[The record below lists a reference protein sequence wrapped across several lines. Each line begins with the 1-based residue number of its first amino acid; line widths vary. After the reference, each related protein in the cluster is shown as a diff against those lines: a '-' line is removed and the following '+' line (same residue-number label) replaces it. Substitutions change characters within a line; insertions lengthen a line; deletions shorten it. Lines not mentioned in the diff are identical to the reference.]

1 MRKLSIIAL
10 LFVMLLGASA
20 CGDNKNKSVVCANDG
35 VDGKEVY
42 NVEFA
47 DGAISSIIATKTS
60 ELEPNE
66 TEESVIEVYELIQMA
81 YQFIPGVSMEFKVE
95 NGIVETVTSYN
106 MSEINES
113 SFTIHFEE
121 LRMDM
126 NRDEVISGFN
136 GMGCTCE

>member
-1 MRKLSIIAL
+1 MRKLSIVSL
-10 LFVMLLGASA
+10 LFVMLLSTSA
-20 CGDNKNKSVVCANDG
+20 CGGNKNKSIVCTNDG

-47 DGAISSIIATKTS
+47 DGVISSIIATETI
-60 ELEPNE
+60 ELGPDE
-66 TEESVIEVYELIQMA
+66 TEESETEVYELIQMA
-81 YQFIPGVSMEFKVE
+81 YQFIPGVSMEFKIE
-95 NGIVETVTSYN
+95 NGIIETVMSYN

-113 SFTIHFEE
+113 SFAIHFEE

-126 NRDEVISGFN
+126 NRDEVISGFK